1 MKYKEIFFDILNN
14 NPSDY
19 SEIRIEETDS
29 TRLVYKG
36 KKLDNISQNS
46 GFGGNVR
53 AAYKGGWGFSSF
65 NSISN
70 IEQNLRNNL
79 DEAFLQARN
88 IGDSKTYIAEV
99 DPNVDIVNNFSG
111 KDPKNISIKEKKQLM
126 DHYLGIISSAKII
139 SSSDIIYADTS
150 RKVFFGNS
158 EGTYI
163 EQDHVH
169 VVSRISVQTR
179 LGNDIQESGFSIG
192 SLGDFELV
200 ENLDEK
206 ILESIEKA
214 TDLLK
219 SKTISGGEKTV
230 VLDPILAG
238 VFVHEAF
245 GHLSEADNVY
255 ENEELKKLMFLGRK
269 FGGEHL
275 NFTDGA
281 LIKDNGS
288 LLRGSYKYDDEGT
301 PATVTPLVREG
312 ELVGRLHS
320 RETASKLGEKP
331 TGNARSIG
339 YSYPPIV
346 RMSNT
351 IIEPGNANLED
362 LFEGVK
368 EGVYAKNWYGG
379 MTQHEM
385 FTFTSG
391 ESYMIRNGKIQ
402 EPIRPVKLT
411 GNLFATLK
419 NIDRVGK
426 DLAMNQGGGCGKS
439 GQSPLPV
446 SNGSPHIRIQNC
458 LIS

>member
-111 KDPKNISIKEKKQLM
+111 KDPKNISIREKKQLM

-158 EGTYI
+158 EWTYI

-179 LGNDIQESGFSIG
+179 LGNDIQESGFFFLL
-192 SLGDFELV
+192 SL
-200 ENLDEK
+200 
-206 ILESIEKA
+206 
-214 TDLLK
+214 
-219 SKTISGGEKTV
+219 
-230 VLDPILAG
+230 
-238 VFVHEAF
+238 
-245 GHLSEADNVY
+245 
-255 ENEELKKLMFLGRK
+255 
-269 FGGEHL
+269 
-275 NFTDGA
+275 
-281 LIKDNGS
+281 
-288 LLRGSYKYDDEGT
+288 
-301 PATVTPLVREG
+301 
-312 ELVGRLHS
+312 
-320 RETASKLGEKP
+320 
-331 TGNARSIG
+331 
-339 YSYPPIV
+339 
-346 RMSNT
+346 
-351 IIEPGNANLED
+351 
-362 LFEGVK
+362 
-368 EGVYAKNWYGG
+368 
-379 MTQHEM
+379 
-385 FTFTSG
+385 
-391 ESYMIRNGKIQ
+391 
-402 EPIRPVKLT
+402 
-411 GNLFATLK
+411 
-419 NIDRVGK
+419 
-426 DLAMNQGGGCGKS
+426 C
-439 GQSPLPV
+439 
-446 SNGSPHIRIQNC
+446 
-458 LIS
+458 